1 MSVEPQSFLR
11 DERGSVILEMT
22 VTITVFLL
30 VLFGIVE
37 FSYLFY
43 QWNTATKATQ
53 FGARL
58 AAVSDPVAGE
68 LATLTGLSSTVLPG
82 DPMPY
87 FDYECSG
94 NTGTCTNGG
103 NYNLAAMQ
111 TLVFG
116 RNADGTSRIACDDTP
131 DAPQLLGMCNIYDK
145 IDNTAKVIIRYEHTG
160 LGYAGRPGTPAS
172 PGGAVPTITV
182 RLTGINFNFVALDA
196 LAGLGPVAIPGL
208 NTTITGEDLRASGN

>member
-1 MSVEPQSFLR
+1 MFGKFRSFLG
-11 DERGSVILEMT
+11 DERGSVIVEMT

-58 AAVSDPVAGE
+58 AAVSNPVAGK
-68 LATLTGLSSTVLPG
+68 LTTLTGLSNSVLPG
-82 DPMPY
+82 DPMPP
-87 FDYECSG
+87 FDFECHGS
-94 NTGTCTNGG
+94 TGTCSNGG
-103 NYNLAAMQ
+103 NYSIAAMR

-116 RNADGTSRIACDDTP
+116 RNADGSPRTGCDATP

-145 IDNTAKVIIRYEHTG
+145 IGSPANVIIRYQYTG
-160 LGYAGRPGTPAS
+160 LGYAGRPGGP
-172 PGGAVPTITV
+172 VPTVTV
-182 RLTGINFNFVALDA
+182 RLTGITFNFVALDA
-196 LAGLGPVAIPGL
+196 LASLGPVAIPGL
-208 NTTITGEDLRASGN
+208 NTTITGEDLRASGS